1 MRMTLIGRLRRIS
14 ALFAV
19 VLVFALLPLAAQEP
33 ANASSSSTP
42 GVVQQH
48 DGQHDFDWEIGKWKL
63 HISRLVH
70 PLSGS
75 KEWIELNGT
84 VVARPIWDG
93 KGNFAEI
100 RADGPNGQHLEF
112 LSLRLYNPK
121 ARQWTLNFASSISG
135 VLSVPKYGEFKDRRG
150 EFYDQEDFNGR
161 MIFVRFLF
169 FDVSPDSGRSEQ
181 AFSNDGGKTWETNWI
196 NT

>member
-42 GVVQQH
+42 GV
-48 DGQHDFDWEIGKWKL
+48 
-63 HISRLVH
+63 VH